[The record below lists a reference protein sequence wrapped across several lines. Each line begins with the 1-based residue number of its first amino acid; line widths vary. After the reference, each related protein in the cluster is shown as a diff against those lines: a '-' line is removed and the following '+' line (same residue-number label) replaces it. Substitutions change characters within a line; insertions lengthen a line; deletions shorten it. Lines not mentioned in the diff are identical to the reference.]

1 MGRRGSFGN
10 SFRFA
15 SAGVLYALRTQPNMR
30 FHFFIAGGVLVFAL
44 LLGLKAG
51 DFVLIFFAVE
61 MVLVAEMFN
70 TAVEATVDLFSPG
83 RHRLAKTAK
92 DAAAGAVLLAA
103 VNSVIVGSLVFYPYL
118 VALGKRLWG
127 G

>member
-1 MGRRGSFGN
+1 MIRRGSFGD

-15 SAGVLYALRTQPNMR
+15 SAGILYTLRTQPNMR
-30 FHFFIAGGVLVFAL
+30 FHFFIAGGVLIFAL
-44 LLGLKAG
+44 LLGIKAS
-51 DFVLIFFAVE
+51 DLVLIFFAVGL
-61 MVLVAEMFN
+61 VLVAEMLN
-70 TAVEATVDLFSPG
+70 TAVETTVDLFSPG
-83 RHRLAKTAK
+83 HHRLAKIAK

-118 VALGKRLWG
+118 VALGKKLWG